1 MKTFPAVSAAIKN
14 YKFTEN
20 AFLPKIVTIP
30 LSCENDT
37 ECKCIVKPGD
47 RVNEGDVIG
56 IPLSGAQRASKI
68 HASIPGIVLEIS
80 PCVNYNGKVQ
90 QAVKI
95 KLDGKFQFLGKKI
108 EPRDYKN
115 LSADD
120 ICNIFFESGVVNTFN
135 VSRQEGL
142 GEQLKNYLER
152 NNPNDKNNAKNST
165 ETLPLVVRLFDE
177 DNMRLSDALVTKFY
191 SEKITVASEI
201 LASVMGTKNVL
212 FVRNQ
217 NERRLEKKA
226 VQAQKGVV
234 QSDELKAGKEDEKKS
249 KNSAD
254 ETKSSNSEKSENTDG
269 NSLNFV
275 NLYVNVKKYPSGTP
289 REIIAG
295 FNKSLKKLCNFSVT
309 KDCIFVDASTLVDVY
324 DTVVLGMP
332 VLGKNVHFSG
342 DCLYSSCVL
351 NVRSGTTLR
360 DIVFQLGGFE
370 KKPALIIING
380 LVCGSEVFSL
390 DVPVTRSVKSVT
402 FISGVAFTDSHI
414 YSCIRCGQ
422 CRKICPVN
430 IQPDVLCR
438 ELASSACADKEVY
451 MQAVDLCTDCG
462 LCNSVC
468 PSRIP
473 LCQTINILKEKNKED
488 KK

>member
-1 MKTFPAVSAAIKN
+1 
-14 YKFTEN
+14 
-20 AFLPKIVTIP
+20 
-30 LSCENDT
+30 
-37 ECKCIVKPGD
+37 
-47 RVNEGDVIG
+47 
-56 IPLSGAQRASKI
+56 
-68 HASIPGIVLEIS
+68 
-80 PCVNYNGKVQ
+80 
-90 QAVKI
+90 
-95 KLDGKFQFLGKKI
+95 
-108 EPRDYKN
+108 
-115 LSADD
+115 
-120 ICNIFFESGVVNTFN
+120 
-135 VSRQEGL
+135 
-142 GEQLKNYLER
+142 
-152 NNPNDKNNAKNST
+152 
-165 ETLPLVVRLFDE
+165 
-177 DNMRLSDALVTKFY
+177 
-191 SEKITVASEI
+191 
-201 LASVMGTKNVL
+201 
-212 FVRNQ
+212 
-217 NERRLEKKA
+217 
-226 VQAQKGVV
+226 
-234 QSDELKAGKEDEKKS
+234 
-249 KNSAD
+249 
-254 ETKSSNSEKSENTDG
+254 
-269 NSLNFV
+269 
-275 NLYVNVKKYPSGTP
+275 
-289 REIIAG
+289 
-295 FNKSLKKLCNFSVT
+295 
-309 KDCIFVDASTLVDVY
+309 
-324 DTVVLGMP
+324 MP